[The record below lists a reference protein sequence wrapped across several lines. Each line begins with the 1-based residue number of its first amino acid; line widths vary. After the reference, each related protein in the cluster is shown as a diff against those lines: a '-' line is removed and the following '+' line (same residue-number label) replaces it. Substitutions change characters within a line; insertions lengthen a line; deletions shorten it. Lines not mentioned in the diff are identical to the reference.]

1 MCTHTH
7 ECPNMEAHCEWRPST
22 HRALV
27 RVAHT
32 HTPSPVSSSP
42 PPSSRFAW
50 PSAWIATLTRW
61 RSSRKHG
68 RCVRG
73 HNRIRG
79 WAVRA
84 CNERLSQEGT
94 PRQMQPRSNVFKN
107 VSERRYAE
115 RDLNLLLS
123 FFLLGPTTKK
133 STMSLLRC
141 CSMAALCLFLCLF
154 SVSFSVSFRFIP
166 VPSFNLQCWCVCHI
180 YSHID
185 SDI

>member
-1 MCTHTH
+1 
-7 ECPNMEAHCEWRPST
+7 MEAHCEWRPST

-154 SVSFSVSFRFIP
+154 PCLFLCLFGSLQYLLLNILILLILLTGGCARSSKTDLFFR
-166 VPSFNLQCWCVCHI
+166 
-180 YSHID
+180 
-185 SDI
+185 